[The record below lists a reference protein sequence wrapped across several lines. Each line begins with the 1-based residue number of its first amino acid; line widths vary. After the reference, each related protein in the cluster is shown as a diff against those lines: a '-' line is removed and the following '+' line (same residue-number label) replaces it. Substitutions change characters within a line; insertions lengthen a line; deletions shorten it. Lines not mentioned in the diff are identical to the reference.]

1 MLQIPHRLCELCSTL
16 LSNLHPGVL
25 RVLALNKMLSIL
37 RHRRKLLLSLI
48 YSFIDLDNHSDRTT
62 RIFTFQIP
70 TDITPVHINTHTPVH
85 TIPTIT
91 SSALRAYN
99 PASNVLAFSHSQRI
113 SLVNLS
119 TQVRWDIGV
128 GQEGEELV
136 RALVSVSSLDSYM
149 EPTSQW
155 SGVIGV
161 KFLTP
166 RHLLCVKTRSVEVY
180 TFSGSFKA
188 PGTSDPQYQQRTHWQ
203 ATAAEVDIQRHDFP
217 RTTFR
222 GVSFADS
229 KMTSSSAEDGAPTI
243 SCDFLAYDV
252 LRGLF
257 HYRVQLPFPSIF
269 SSQEPLLRDLH
280 CPYVSP
286 PLTLDTTLVSVHHM
300 AQAIPPAER
309 PDTPTPRSGFTPG
322 SRGFVSSCSL
332 GPQGTRGI
340 WVERQRSS
348 VKRAAYGFDVVKVV
362 ERDGLQSEEEPVE
375 RQIAGK
381 CICELNSFDLRGMLL
396 CAWTLVPRAEI
407 TFA

>member
-1 MLQIPHRLCELCSTL
+1 M
-16 LSNLHPGVL
+16 
-25 RVLALNKMLSIL
+25 
-37 RHRRKLLLSLI
+37 
-48 YSFIDLDNHSDRTT
+48 T
-62 RIFTFQIP
+62 RIFTFHIP
-70 TDITPVHINTHTPVH
+70 TDTSPVHLDTHTPLH
-85 TIPTIT
+85 TIPSIT
-91 SSALRAYN
+91 ASALRAYS
-99 PASNVLAFSHSQRI
+99 PSSNVLAFSHAQRI

-149 EPTSQW
+149 EPTDQW

-188 PGTSDPQYQQRTHWQ
+188 PCTTDPQYQQRTHWL
-203 ATAAEVDIQRHDFP
+203 ATAAEMGIQRHDFP
-217 RTTFR
+217 QTTFR

-229 KMTSSSAEDGAPTI
+229 RMTSSPAEDGSPII

-257 HYRVQLPFPSIF
+257 HYRVELQFSPIF
-269 SSQEPLLRDLH
+269 SSQEPFLKDSH
-280 CPYVSP
+280 FPYVSSP
-286 PLTLDTTLVSVHHM
+286 ISMDTTLVAVHHM
-300 AQAIPPAER
+300 AQAIPPAAR

-362 ERDGLQSEEEPVE
+362 ERDGHQQGEEEPAE
-375 RQIAGK
+375 RRIAGK
-381 CICELNSFDLRGMLL
+381 CICELNSFDLRGILI
-396 CAWTLVPRAEI
+396 CALFCSSIEN
-407 TFA
+407 